1 MYFGVL
7 LILATLA
14 NASPDPAGVVSE
26 QSFLD
31 AAMADGR
38 VRAVLD
44 EPLAVARADRAR
56 AGMLSNPEAS
66 FDRETLKDQPRQDT
80 WGLSWTPPLDGRP
93 WAQDRAARA
102 GLGAAESRHEQSRI
116 ALRAELREAYAAW
129 ALARDGASIGQRLA
143 DLVDG
148 LARRADAQASRG
160 EASPLTA
167 RRLLLARIEVR
178 AEAARLSAEL
188 AHAQGRVQSW
198 APGLLLAAAPTRPT
212 LPPVPSDTT
221 MWLSSPRITAL
232 EHEMRQAEM
241 LSALANRFWALPE
254 FNVGRQSVRGTLVD
268 LEGTVFGVRWGL
280 PLFDRQQGDRIETRG
295 RLSAARGRSQLEGS
309 RVRED
314 FIASLSAY
322 TTLRE
327 TAALTAEA
335 EAAAERVLTSAS
347 TMFEAGESDVTD
359 LLETLRGVLGGQRAA
374 LDAFG
379 SALRAHRELEIAAG
393 RPLPLMDGGD

>member
-1 MYFGVL
+1 MGPGVL
-7 LILATLA
+7 LLVAVLAA
-14 NASPDPAGVVSE
+14 PSNPADSLSE

-31 AAMADGR
+31 AVMSDGR
-38 VRAVLD
+38 VRAVLE
-44 EPLAVARADRAR
+44 EPLAVARANRAR
-56 AGMLSNPEAS
+56 AGMFSNPQAS

-129 ALARDGASIGQRLA
+129 ALARDGAAIGQRLA

-178 AEAARLSAEL
+178 TEASRLSAEL
-188 AHAQGRVQSW
+188 AHAQGRVRSW
-198 APGLLLAAAPTRPT
+198 APGLSLAAAPVRPT
-212 LPPVPSDTT
+212 LPPAPSDT
-221 MWLSSPRITAL
+221 MLWLRSPRIAAL
-232 EHEMRQAEM
+232 EYEMRQAEM
-241 LSALANRFWALPE
+241 LSGLANRFWVLPE

-280 PLFDRQQGDRIETRG
+280 PLFNRYQGDRIETRG

-322 TTLRE
+322 ATLRE

-335 EAAAERVLTSAS
+335 ETAAERVLTSAS
-347 TMFEAGESDVTD
+347 AMFEAGESDVTD

-379 SALRAHRELEIAAG
+379 AALRAHRELEIAAG
-393 RPLPLMDGGD
+393 RPLPLIDGGD

>member
-7 LILATLA
+7 LILAILA
-14 NASPDPAGVVSE
+14 NSPPDSAGVVSE

-93 WAQDRAARA
+93 WVRDRAARA
-102 GLGAAESRHEQSRI
+102 GLGAAESRHEQSQI

-129 ALARDGASIGQRLA
+129 ALARDGAAFGQRLA
-143 DLVDG
+143 GLVDG

-178 AEAARLSAEL
+178 TEAARLSAEL
-188 AHAQGRVQSW
+188 AHAQGRVRSW
-198 APGLLLAAAPTRPT
+198 APGLSLDAVPARPI
-212 LPPVPSDTT
+212 LPPAPSDTLL
-221 MWLSSPRITAL
+221 WLRSPRIAAL
-232 EHEMRQAEM
+232 AYEIRQAEM
-241 LSALANRFWALPE
+241 LSGLANRFWALPE
-254 FNVGRQSVRGTLVD
+254 FTVGRQSAIGTLVD
-268 LEGTVFGVRWGL
+268 LKGTVFGVRWGL
-280 PLFDRQQGDRIETRG
+280 PLFDRRQGDRIETRG
-295 RLSAARGRSQLEGS
+295 RLSAARGRSQLERS
-309 RVRED
+309 RVREE

-322 TTLRE
+322 ATLRE

-347 TMFEAGESDVTD
+347 AMFEAGESDVTD

-379 SALRAHRELEIAAG
+379 AALRAHRELEIAAG
-393 RPLPLMDGGD
+393 RPLPLIDGGD